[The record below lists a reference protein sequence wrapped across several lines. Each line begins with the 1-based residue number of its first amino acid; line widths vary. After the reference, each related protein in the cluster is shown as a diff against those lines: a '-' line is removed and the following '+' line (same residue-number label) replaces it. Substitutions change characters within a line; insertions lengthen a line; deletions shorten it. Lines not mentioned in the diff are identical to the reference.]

1 MTCDNSIVSNLKE
14 QHQKKI
20 EELENLIFKL
30 QQEIELIKRFD
41 ERLDDL

>member
-20 EELENLIFKL
+20 EELEDLISKL
-30 QQEIELIKRFD
+30 QQEIELIKQFD

>member
-1 MTCDNSIVSNLKE
+1 MVSNLKE

-20 EELENLIFKL
+20 EELEDLIAKL
-30 QQEIELIKRFD
+30 QQEIELIKKFN

>member
-1 MTCDNSIVSNLKE
+1 MTQHNSMVSNLKE

-20 EELENLIFKL
+20 EELEDLIAKL
-30 QQEIELIKRFD
+30 QQEIELIKKFN